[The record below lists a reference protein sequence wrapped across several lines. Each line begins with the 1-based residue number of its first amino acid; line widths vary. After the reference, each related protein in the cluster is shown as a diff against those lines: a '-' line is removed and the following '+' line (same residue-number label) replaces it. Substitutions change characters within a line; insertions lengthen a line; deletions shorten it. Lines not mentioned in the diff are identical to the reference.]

1 MILFELFW
9 RFLKIG
15 ILGFGGGQAMIP
27 LIESETVQQGKLLS
41 LSDFYETVALSNA
54 LPGPIATKLA
64 VAIGFESAGILGSI
78 VSLLGVILPS
88 SLGILMVLS
97 LLNRFSD
104 HPFVSG
110 IQLAARPLV
119 IALILGVGLTMGI
132 TLIQS
137 MAGFELQKNVILTI
151 IFAISLTLYFMS
163 SYTKLTIPV
172 AVIVLG
178 MLLIGSI
185 FLGR

>member
-1 MILFELFW
+1 MILIELFW

-15 ILGFGGGQAMIP
+15 TLGFGGGQAMIP
-27 LIESETVQQGKLLS
+27 LIENETVQHGKLLS
-41 LSDFYETVALSNA
+41 ISDFYETVALSNA

-64 VAIGFESAGILGSI
+64 VAIGFESAGVLGSF

-88 SLGILMVLS
+88 SMGILMVLS

-104 HPFVSG
+104 YPIVSG

-137 MAGFELQKNVILTI
+137 MAGFQLQRNVILTL
-151 IFAISLTLYFMS
+151 IFVGSLTLYLVS
-163 SYTKLTIPV
+163 SYAKFNIPV
-172 AVIVLG
+172 ALIVLG
-178 MLLIGSI
+178 MLLIGS
-185 FLGR
+185 LTLSA

>member
-1 MILFELFW
+1 MILLELFW

-15 ILGFGGGQAMIP
+15 TLGFGGGQAMIP

-64 VAIGFESAGILGSI
+64 VAIGFESAGVLGSI
-78 VSLLGVILPS
+78 ASLLGVVLPS

-97 LLNRFSD
+97 VLNRFSD
-104 HPFVSG
+104 HPLVSG

-119 IALILGVGLTMGI
+119 IALILGVALTMGI

-137 MAGFELQKNVILTI
+137 MEGFQLQRNFILTI
-151 IFAISLTLYFMS
+151 IFVGSLTLYLVS
-163 SYTKLTIPV
+163 SYTKLNIPV
-172 AVIVLG
+172 ALIVLG
-178 MLLIGSI
+178 MLFIGS
-185 FLGR
+185 LRLSA